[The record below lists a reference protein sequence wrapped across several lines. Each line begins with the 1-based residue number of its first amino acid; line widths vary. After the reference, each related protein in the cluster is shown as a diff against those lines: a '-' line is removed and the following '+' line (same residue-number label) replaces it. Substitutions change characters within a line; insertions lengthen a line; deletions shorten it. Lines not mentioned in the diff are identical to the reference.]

1 MLINAPTSTE
11 TDNVKFISYSGKY
24 PNLCSGELM
33 LEIEGEIYTFGK
45 HHSNYPLCFWETGGG
60 CEGRRLNYSEYT
72 TNGSW
77 IIDYNK
83 IPPEFRKYA
92 VVIDYLFNSNVEQ
105 GCCGGCL

>member
-33 LEIEGEIYTFGK
+33 LEIEGEIYTFGN
-45 HHSNYPLCFWETGGG
+45 HHSNYPLCFWESGGVCG
-60 CEGRRLNYSEYT
+60 GAGGE
-72 TNGSW
+72 W

-83 IPPEFRKYA
+83 IPSEFRKYA
-92 VVIDYLFNSNVEQ
+92 VVIDYLFNANVVQ